1 MRGFIVAGTAVASL
15 LSGTALS
22 AGNTCADRAREYGAS
37 VAGDRA
43 KSASEEWDR
52 LGRDCLERRSYADG
66 IRVYRRGLALH
77 PELKARLTNLAAVYS
92 ESGLPEVAYCLTPE
106 NKALRKA
113 WERKKQTARLCPET
127 EKRKFTYVPVELP

>member
-15 LSGTALS
+15 LSGTALA

-37 VAGDRA
+37 VAGDR
-43 KSASEEWDR
+43 SQSSSEEWDR

-92 ESGLPEVAYCLTPE
+92 ESGLLEVAYCLTPE